1 MKGKVTMRRKRGTL
15 LGMVEISEY
24 TGYTIPD
31 LMDFALFWPSCPLRK
46 LEAENIWVVKKS
58 DIQKFIKEKVPPQT
72 EIVEVKLIKSPKQIQ
87 WRRKRW

>member
-1 MKGKVTMRRKRGTL
+1 MRRKRGIL

-58 DIQKFIKEKVPPQT
+58 DIKKFIKEKVPPR
-72 EIVEVKLIKSPKQIQ
+72 EEVVEVIYIKPKKLK
-87 WRRKRW
+87 WRLWKW